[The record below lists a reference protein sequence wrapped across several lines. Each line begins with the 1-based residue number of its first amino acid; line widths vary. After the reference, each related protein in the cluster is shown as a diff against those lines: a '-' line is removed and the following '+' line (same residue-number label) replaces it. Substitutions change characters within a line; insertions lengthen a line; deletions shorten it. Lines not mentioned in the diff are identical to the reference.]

1 MGKLRDKILIKK
13 SHTFHEAIAIAT
25 MLIVLDEDRREMW
38 KKESNEKAEKRKDEK
53 KDTMSI
59 AQISIKE

>member
-38 KKESNEKAEKRKDEK
+38 KKENQEKGIRRKYEKRELKREYN
-53 KDTMSI
+53 SN
-59 AQISIKE
+59 S